1 MLYRG
6 RPKGAV
12 TIDYDVGRIQR
23 HIKPLI
29 GSMLVGA
36 ATQDDIIHLYND
48 IRLGKTATTE
58 KTKPRGVARVKGGE
72 TAATRTL
79 GLLGSIFSYAVKRRL
94 RIDNP
99 CRGVERASDGRRDRI
114 LTPIEYRALADA
126 FTQLESNGAN
136 PTAIAAYRALMCSGY
151 RKSEI
156 FGLKPTAVDY
166 HRHCIRLD
174 SSKSGQQVRAM
185 GITALRVIESAAK
198 ARKSQYVFPAKV
210 GEGHVTDVRL
220 FSKAVKVAG
229 LDGITLHALR
239 HSFASV
245 ALELEYSELTI
256 AAMLGH
262 RVSSVTSRYAHTVD
276 RVVIAA
282 ADRVSQEIASRMLGD
297 GGETAKVIDLAPGP
311 ENCFEIGSTQI
322 FHWPRGPRGTPS
334 PMSESHTTARQKWE
348 LPDWRDVTAYPRT
361 QDLSVNEWRWEFLRR
376 RQDYRDDFFRPSDKP
391 YIAPDFPGELE
402 SPDRCFERQYHL
414 TNAMDPR
421 ISVAEHKASSNKAD
435 KGVLFTFDFEMLFVD
450 VRASKPVLVAMAAK

>member
-1 MLYRG
+1 MPVIPRTSKLTKKLLDKQKPSAGDDYRIWDTELKGFGVRIKGSGVITFFAQFTSPETGKKTRATIGQYGRVTPDEARGGAKRIFGRVAAGVDPVRERNRARLEATANGITVAEFCDEYIADARAGKVLYRG
-6 RPKGAV
+6 RPKGAL

-79 GLLGSIFSYAVKRRL
+79 GSLGSIFSYAVKRRL

-297 GGETAKVIDLAPGP
+297 GGETAKVIDLAPGRK
-311 ENCFEIGSTQI
+311 I
-322 FHWPRGPRGTPS
+322 
-334 PMSESHTTARQKWE
+334 
-348 LPDWRDVTAYPRT
+348 V
-361 QDLSVNEWRWEFLRR
+361 
-376 RQDYRDDFFRPSDKP
+376 
-391 YIAPDFPGELE
+391 
-402 SPDRCFERQYHL
+402 
-414 TNAMDPR
+414 
-421 ISVAEHKASSNKAD
+421 
-435 KGVLFTFDFEMLFVD
+435 
-450 VRASKPVLVAMAAK
+450 SK